1 MKRALLSSTGSKV
14 MGKETCFSLY
24 AFDKEQDTQI
34 DNFLINTQKQCHK
47 IQPRPWLED
56 RC

>member
-1 MKRALLSSTGSKV
+1 MKRALLSITGSKV
-14 MGKETCFSLY
+14 MGKETCFSQY

-47 IQPRPWLED
+47 IQPRPWSEEH
-56 RC
+56 C